1 MTTTPNASTSPSS
14 SIAQQ
19 PMHAASVPVLV
30 HMLGALKGVLAKGEA
45 HATEHKIDP
54 AVMLQA
60 RLHITMFP
68 LVRQVQIATDFAK
81 GIVARLGGAE
91 VPVWADHE
99 TDFAG
104 LYARIEQTITYLQS
118 FEAAALQGSEG
129 RAIVLMPGTARER
142 HFDGQTYLL
151 HYGLPQFFFHVTTAY
166 DILRHHGVPVGKRD
180 YMGVS

>member
-1 MTTTPNASTSPSS
+1 MTTNPSTPSS
-14 SIAQQ
+14 SSITQQ

-30 HMLGALKGVLAKGEA
+30 HMLSALKGVLAKGEA
-45 HATEHKIDP
+45 HAIEHKIDP

-68 LVRQVQIATDFAK
+68 LIRQVQIATDFAK
-81 GIVARLGGAE
+81 GIVARLAGAE

-99 TDFAG
+99 ADFAG
-104 LYARIEQTITYLQS
+104 LYARLDQTIAYLQA
-118 FEAAALQGSEG
+118 FDAPALQGSES
-129 RAIVLMPGTARER
+129 RAIVLMPATPRER